1 MIATEPVCVELGA
14 ESLVAYV
21 RGELALS
28 DALALE
34 RHVGACACC
43 AAALAQEA
51 SHEAALY
58 ELGEIV
64 DAELRVPA
72 YRAVLSRMISRVRS
86 WAVSGAISKSRAFIA
101 RRGRVV
107 PPAWGSLAL
116 ASALVFVVC
125 DHAAMQGLLDETSP
139 APGAIALRSRDAAPL
154 DEAPPQCEEPALMG
168 VASPDGPACLEPIAM
183 ATFPP
188 DDLLEGGTFDGGAFD
203 GGDVCRA
210 DDDGELVCAD
220 DTVAG

>member
-1 MIATEPVCVELGA
+1 MIATEPVCAELGA
-14 ESLVAYV
+14 ESLAAYV

-43 AAALAQEA
+43 ATALAQEA

-72 YRAVLSRMISRVRS
+72 YRAVLSRMISRMISRIS
-86 WAVSGAISKSRAFIA
+86 TGAVSRAISEGRAFIA

-125 DHAAMQGLLDETSP
+125 DQAAMRGMLDETSP

-188 DDLLEGGTFDGGAFD
+188 DDDMLDGGAFD